1 MKGFLVRVWPPF
13 ADGAGDEKS
22 MRVVFLGAPGVGKGT
37 QADRIATQ
45 YQVAKISTGDLLREA
60 VRSRTTLG
68 LEAKSYMDQGN
79 LVPDAVVV
87 GLVREKLA
95 APSCANGFVL
105 DGFPRTVPQAEALG
119 TVLASK
125 GITLDRV
132 VNFQVSREDVVR
144 RLSGRRSCPKCQAT
158 FHVDFAPPKMDGV
171 CDRCGERLVQR
182 SDDRRDAIE
191 MRLKVYDEQTAPL
204 VCYYD
209 DRRLLFP
216 IDASGA
222 VDVVFQ
228 HLSQGL
234 APYRAL

>member
-1 MKGFLVRVWPPF
+1 
-13 ADGAGDEKS
+13 

-37 QADRIATQ
+37 QAERIASQ

-60 VRSRTTLG
+60 VRNQTTLG
-68 LEAKSYMDQGN
+68 LEAKSYMDQGK

-95 APSCANGFVL
+95 DPSCANGFVL
-105 DGFPRTVPQAEALG
+105 DGFPRTVPQAEELG
-119 TVLASK
+119 KALASK
-125 GITLDRV
+125 AMALDRV

-158 FHVDFAPPKMDGV
+158 FHVDFAKPKVDGV
-171 CDRCGERLVQR
+171 CDRCGEPLVQR

-191 MRLKVYDEQTAPL
+191 TRLKVYDEQTAPL
-204 VCYYD
+204 VRYYD
-209 DRRLLFP
+209 ERQLLSP
-216 IDASGA
+216 VDASGA

-228 HLSQGL
+228 HLSQVL
-234 APYRAL
+234 VPYRVR